1 MNEGIETLI
10 VKYISGQASEEEAL
24 AVKEWIKLNKSNEAD
39 FVQLYETWN
48 QSLYAYP
55 ELIDTERAYKDFLN
69 RTADKRPVKGLYR
82 LWPKIAAAAI
92 FLLICLSGL
101 FYYQKSE
108 SNPWNIVETRKGE
121 TLKMTL
127 PDGTRVWLNAG
138 TIFRYKKDFGKTS
151 RTVYL
156 NGEAYFDISAEKRGK
171 PFLVYTD
178 NYVIHDIGT
187 VFNVKAYSDE
197 QVFET
202 AVIEGQISV
211 EGLGSSSIAKQKHVL
226 VNEKQA
232 LKIRTVS
239 GDIAGGHLANSSTKV
254 GKTINVVDLEASQI
268 SGYSGWK
275 DNLLLFEDETFAELS
290 RALERKYDV
299 SIEIEDEEL
308 QYLKY
313 TGSFRDIKS
322 VNEVLEIIKKT
333 TPINYSVTGSEITIT
348 KAER

>member
-1 MNEGIETLI
+1 MNESIEILI

-24 AVKEWIKLNKSNEAD
+24 AVKEWIKLSKSNEAD
-39 FVQLYETWN
+39 FFQFYETWN
-48 QSLYAYP
+48 HSLHAHP
-55 ELIDTERAYKDFLN
+55 ELIDTERAYQAFLD
-69 RTADKRPVKGLYR
+69 RIADKRPVAKLNR
-82 LWPKIAAAAI
+82 SWPKIAAAAV

-108 SNPWNIVETRKGE
+108 SSSWNIVKTRKGE

-127 PDGTRVWLNAG
+127 PDGTHVWLNAG
-138 TIFRYKKDFGKTS
+138 TVFRYEKDFGKTS
-151 RTVYL
+151 RSVYL
-156 NGEAYFDISAEKRGK
+156 NGEAYFDISSGEKGK

-197 QVFET
+197 QIFET

-211 EGLGSSSIAKQKHVL
+211 QGRRGPIAKEKQVL

-232 LKIRTVS
+232 LRIRTVS
-239 GDIAGGHLANSSTKV
+239 ENIAPDNFENDIADA
-254 GKTINVVDLEASQI
+254 GKPINVVDIEASQI

-290 RALERKYDV
+290 KALERKYDV
-299 SIEIEDEEL
+299 SIKIKDEEL

-313 TGSFRDIKS
+313 TGSFKDIKS
-322 VNEVLEIIKKT
+322 VREVLEIIKKT
-333 TPINYSVTGSEITIT
+333 TPIDFSVIGSEITIT
-348 KAER
+348 KAKR